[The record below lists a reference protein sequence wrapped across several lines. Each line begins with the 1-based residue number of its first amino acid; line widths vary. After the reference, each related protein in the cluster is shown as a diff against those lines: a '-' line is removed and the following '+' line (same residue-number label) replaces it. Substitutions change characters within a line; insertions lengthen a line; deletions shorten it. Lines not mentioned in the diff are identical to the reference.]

1 MLHNIRLRA
10 VVLASVF
17 IFAGS
22 KNLPQPAQKSDR
34 AKDIAATNLCLA
46 QILAVTSTISHS
58 TWQEAGLLV
67 PIGIRP
73 V

>member
-10 VVLASVF
+10 VVLAWVF
-17 IFAGS
+17 IFVRS
-22 KNLPQPAQKSDR
+22 KTLPQPAQKSDR
-34 AKDIAATNLCLA
+34 AKDIAATNLPLA

-58 TWQEAGLLV
+58 IWQEAGLLV